1 VRPIYAALLI
11 IGMLLLIAL
20 VLGVILA
27 TFRFF
32 LWIGIIGLVIWGVYA
47 LATHPWRNG

>member
-20 VLGVILA
+20 ILGVVLA
-27 TFRFF
+27 NLRFF
-32 LWIGIIGLVIWGVYA
+32 LWIGIIGLVVWGVYA
-47 LATHPWRNG
+47 LVTRPWRDG